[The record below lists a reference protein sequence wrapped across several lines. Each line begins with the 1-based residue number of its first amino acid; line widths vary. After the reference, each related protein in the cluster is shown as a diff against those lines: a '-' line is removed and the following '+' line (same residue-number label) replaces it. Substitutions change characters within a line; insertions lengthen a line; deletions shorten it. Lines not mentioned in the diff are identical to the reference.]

1 MATPASLLA
10 HRDEPVERAGHRA
23 AHEQQV
29 ALGVHL
35 DHPEAQLGEAA
46 CAHVAGHPLAFDDA
60 RRIGAGSDR
69 PGLAVPRV
77 AVGLGAPAEVM
88 AVHHALEA
96 ATLGHARD
104 LYAVALREDRHRHAL
119 ARLRRLALRA
129 QHEALQHARRRLA
142 AGLLH
147 VAGQGFGGALRLL
160 DAKAELDLRA
170 RHLHHRARAR
180 FDHRDGHVRA
190 LGVEH
195 ARHAQLATN
204 QSGHY
209 WTLISTSTP
218 AGRSSLVSASIVCER
233 ESRMSISRLCVF
245 SSNCSRLFLSM
256 CGLRSTVHSCRLV
269 GSGIGPETWAPV
281 FSAVRTMSA
290 AAWSISAWSNAL
302 RRMRILPAIGPRTRY
317 FLIFVTTP
325 APTVRPP
332 SRIAKRRPSSIA
344 IGVMSSIA
352 IFVLS
357 PGITISTPAGSST
370 VPVTS
375 VVRR

>member
-10 HRDEPVERAGHRA
+10 HRDEP
-23 AHEQQV
+23 
-29 ALGVHL
+29 
-35 DHPEAQLGEAA
+35 
-46 CAHVAGHPLAFDDA
+46 
-60 RRIGAGSDR
+60 
-69 PGLAVPRV
+69 
-77 AVGLGAPAEVM
+77 
-88 AVHHALEA
+88 
-96 ATLGHARD
+96 
-104 LYAVALREDRHRHAL
+104 
-119 ARLRRLALRA
+119 
-129 QHEALQHARRRLA
+129 
-142 AGLLH
+142 GLLH

-170 RHLHHRARAR
+170 RDLHHRARAR

-218 AGRSSLVSASIVCER
+218 AGRSSLVNASIVCER
-233 ESRMSISRLCVF
+233 ESRMSISRLCV
-245 SSNCSRLFLSM
+245 
-256 CGLRSTVHSCRLV
+256 
-269 GSGIGPETWAPV
+269 I
-281 FSAVRTMSA
+281 
-290 AAWSISAWSNAL
+290 
-302 RRMRILPAIGPRTRY
+302 
-317 FLIFVTTP
+317 
-325 APTVRPP
+325 
-332 SRIAKRRPSSIA
+332 SSI
-344 IGVMSSIA
+344 V

>member
-1 MATPASLLA
+1 
-10 HRDEPVERAGHRA
+10 
-23 AHEQQV
+23 
-29 ALGVHL
+29 
-35 DHPEAQLGEAA
+35 
-46 CAHVAGHPLAFDDA
+46 
-60 RRIGAGSDR
+60 
-69 PGLAVPRV
+69 
-77 AVGLGAPAEVM
+77 M
-88 AVHHALEA
+88 AVHHALET

-104 LYAVALREDRHRHAL
+104 LHAVALREDRHRHAL
-119 ARLRRLALRA
+119 ARLRRLALRV
-129 QHEALQHARRRLA
+129 QHEALQHARRRLET
-142 AGLLH
+142 GLLH

-170 RHLHHRARAR
+170 RDLHHRARAR

-204 QSGHY
+204 QSSHY

-269 GSGIGPETWAPV
+269 GSGMGPETWAQV

-302 RRMRILPAIGPRTRY
+302 RRMRILPAI
-317 FLIFVTTP
+317 
-325 APTVRPP
+325 
-332 SRIAKRRPSSIA
+332 
-344 IGVMSSIA
+344 
-352 IFVLS
+352 
-357 PGITISTPAGSST
+357 
-370 VPVTS
+370 VTS
-375 VVRR
+375 SDSRTVGLSDCWTVGLTAPIVR